1 LATDE
6 TVRFDKDYS
15 TKYDG
20 VYYRLSKKNHN
31 GKPDKTF
38 KIRYRVNGRSVNE
51 SIGKLSEGFSA
62 EFARNIRN
70 KRIMDTRFGDDIPDN
85 RVLLFKDAAN
95 RYFEDHSTNKSLRED
110 KYRYNDLKGLEGM
123 NVLKI
128 TISDLKR
135 VHKAMKERGTKT
147 QTYLLVESLFNR
159 IIGYAV
165 KIKLINKFEP
175 IRLNLPRGY
184 NKVTEVYT
192 DDMISDY
199 LSVIREYPYS
209 LVADIVEF
217 IYYTGM
223 RRSEPLKLK
232 WTDFNEHDRYV
243 TIRDA
248 KSGRDEKKHL
258 SDSTVEIIE
267 RQRGKSTTYIFERER
282 GQAIPAQ
289 YISYHSRRMADMAGL
304 PSNYRP
310 LHSLRHNVGTQLAMK
325 GTPIVKIKEFMNHKN
340 IETTMRYVD
349 MAEGAMQDVANILEA
364 DFSQKKTRQIL
375 NIKRVETDGK

>member
-1 LATDE
+1 MAADE
-6 TVRFDKDYS
+6 PVRFDKDYS

-38 KIRYRVNGRSVNE
+38 KIRYRVNGKSVNE

-70 KRIMDTRFGDDIPDN
+70 KRIMETRFGDDIPDN
-85 RVLLFKDAAN
+85 RVLLFKDAAS

-110 KYRYNDLKGLEGM
+110 KYRYSDLKKLEGM
-123 NVLKI
+123 NVAKI

-135 VHKAMKERGTKT
+135 VHKVMKERGTKT

-159 IIGYAV
+159 IISYAV
-165 KIKLINKFEP
+165 KIKLIGKFEP

-184 NKVTEVYT
+184 DKVTEVYT
-192 DDMISDY
+192 DDMMSDY
-199 LSVIREYPYS
+199 LSVIRQYPYRV
-209 LVADIVEF
+209 VADIVEF

-304 PSNYRP
+304 PNNYRP

-349 MAEGAMQDVANILEA
+349 IAEGSMQDVANGLEA

-375 NIKRVETDGK
+375 NIERVETDGK